1 MNLFERQITI
11 DERAT
16 ALTYQTST
24 ISVGL
29 SGLISKNYQL
39 PLRQHFHLIDRLLH
53 LHDRSNR
60 ISIIHRVFIG
70 QARMIA
76 GLWPQFHEKGSLDF
90 FSDKQLEYAQYSG
103 ILSDEEIDYPCHT
116 LLWEFGEEIAKSTN
130 RTKNHR
136 IIMLT
141 LETYR
146 YSYIDNSDMLYFI
159 RG

>member
-1 MNLFERQITI
+1 MAAQQI
-11 DERAT
+11 
-16 ALTYQTST
+16 
-24 ISVGL
+24 
-29 SGLISKNYQL
+29 
-39 PLRQHFHLIDRLLH
+39 HLIDRLLH

-90 FSDKQLEYAQYSG
+90 FSDKQLEYAQYSY
-103 ILSDEEIDYPCHT
+103 ILSDEKIDYPRHT

-130 RTKNHR
+130 QIKNHR

-141 LETYR
+141 LETYK

>member
-39 PLRQHFHLIDRLLH
+39 PLRQHLHLILIMAAQQIHLIDRLLH

-76 GLWPQFHEKGSLDF
+76 GLWPQFHERVHWIF
-90 FSDKQLEYAQYSG
+90 FQISSWNTHNTVAFFLMKRLIIHVIRYSG
-103 ILSDEEIDYPCHT
+103 NLAKK
-116 LLWEFGEEIAKSTN
+116 LLNQQIEQKTTA
-130 RTKNHR
+130 
-136 IIMLT
+136 L
-141 LETYR
+141 
-146 YSYIDNSDMLYFI
+146 
-159 RG
+159 